1 MFSSDSKHDIMLM
14 FKDKKSRGNSAQKS
28 LMYCE
33 IITYSNICIM
43 VL

>member
-14 FKDKKSRGNSAQKS
+14 FKDKSRGHSAQKS

-33 IITYSNICIM
+33 IITYSNSCIM